1 LIPEELNPVFSL
13 PFFTE
18 DSEGLPVPN
27 YPRGA
32 LWAWLGNISREAA
45 NVLEEEGFWETQRG
59 ESLLLAERAFA
70 NPNEANRNHLG
81 QEGMAWILNYLSRDP
96 EASARVQDALAVRF
110 HAGYLQEGL
119 GKVEFGA
126 VHPSAEVW
134 FSFGASCGL
143 RLGAAASR
151 LNLLPYEPDA
161 KLGKNVRQGRTKGG
175 RKTAAVRWKKTKP
188 DREERNA
195 GWIRCDDYLRET
207 YPEMSGAERCR
218 IIADKSKKRGLT
230 GASEKNVSR
239 VLRELRCG

>member
-1 LIPEELNPVFSL
+1 
-13 PFFTE
+13 
-18 DSEGLPVPN
+18 
-27 YPRGA
+27 
-32 LWAWLGNISREAA
+32 
-45 NVLEEEGFWETQRG
+45 
-59 ESLLLAERAFA
+59 
-70 NPNEANRNHLG
+70 
-81 QEGMAWILNYLSRDP
+81 
-96 EASARVQDALAVRF
+96 
-110 HAGYLQEGL
+110 
-119 GKVEFGA
+119 
-126 VHPSAEVW
+126 
-134 FSFGASCGL
+134 
-143 RLGAAASR
+143 